1 MPMLTDHE
9 DTSRYSAPPDLEPE
23 EDTYLLSQIMRYVES
38 CCPHEYNYPYTI
50 EEVIAI
56 LEQAADDI
64 RDEEIGIDTV

>member
-1 MPMLTDHE
+1 MLTEYE
-9 DTSRYSAPPDLEPE
+9 DTTRYSAQRDLDPE